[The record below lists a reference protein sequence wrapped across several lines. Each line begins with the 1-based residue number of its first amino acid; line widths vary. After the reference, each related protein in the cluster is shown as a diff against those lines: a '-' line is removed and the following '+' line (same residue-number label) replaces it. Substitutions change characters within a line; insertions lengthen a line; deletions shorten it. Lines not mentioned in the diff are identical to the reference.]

1 MRLVFP
7 FLIQNKR
14 FINIIKINL
23 PKILIRILNDLQELG
38 SKPILV
44 GGCVRDSFLN
54 KKIKDYDVEIFNFDS
69 LEILEKSLK
78 EFGNVNL
85 VGKSFGVLTLKIDEY
100 DFDFSL
106 PRIEKKVGNSHTDF
120 EVSTNAN
127 LSFKEAAIRRD
138 FTINAIG
145 YDYFKNEILDPFGG
159 MNDLKNKIIKH
170 IDDKTFVE
178 DSLRVYRS
186 VQFASRF
193 EFKIDENTKILCK
206 KIVSSGELKFL
217 PKERIFEELKK
228 LFLKSKKPSF
238 GLNLLKE
245 FNIMNIEQNLEEID
259 NLAFILKDKNYDDFR
274 KLYLFYSCL
283 CKGMNEDETF
293 SFIKNLTDDKKFI
306 KNILILN
313 ETNLTNDIKIL
324 KRLSLKLKLEDLIVL
339 NQAFKN
345 QISLKILEILKNLD
359 ILNTPIK
366 PLILGKDLIKLGF
379 VPSEKF
385 KKILD
390 FAFDLQI
397 EDNLSKSN
405 IIEEISKQFSI

>member
-1 MRLVFP
+1 M
-7 FLIQNKR
+7 
-14 FINIIKINL
+14 
-23 PKILIRILNDLQELG
+23 
-38 SKPILV
+38 
-44 GGCVRDSFLN
+44 
-54 KKIKDYDVEIFNFDS
+54 
-69 LEILEKSLK
+69 
-78 EFGNVNL
+78 
-85 VGKSFGVLTLKIDEY
+85 TLKIDEY

-170 IDDKTFVE
+170 IDDKTFIE

-217 PKERIFEELKK
+217 PKERVFEELKK
-228 LFLKSKKPSF
+228 LFLKSKKPSL
-238 GLNLLKE
+238 GLSLLKE
-245 FNIMNIEQNLEEID
+245 FNIIMNIEQNLEEID

-283 CKGMNEDETF
+283 CKSMNKDETF

-345 QISLKILEILKNLD
+345 QISLEVLEILKSLD
-359 ILNTPIK
+359 ILNTSIK
-366 PLILGKDLIKLGF
+366 PLVLGKDLIKLGF

-385 KKILD
+385 KEILD

-397 EDNLSKSN
+397 EDDLSKSN
-405 IIEEISKQFSI
+405 IIEKIRQQYKF

>member
-1 MRLVFP
+1 M
-7 FLIQNKR
+7 QNKR

-78 EFGNVNL
+78 KFGNVNL

-217 PKERIFEELKK
+217 PKERVFEELKK
-228 LFLKSKKPSF
+228 LFLKSKKPSL

-283 CKGMNEDETF
+283 CKGMNEDKTF

-345 QISLKILEILKNLD
+345 QILLEVFEILKSLD

-366 PLILGKDLIKLGF
+366 PLVLGKDLIKLGF

-385 KKILD
+385 KEILD

-397 EDNLSKSN
+397 EDDLSKSN
-405 IIEEISKQFSI
+405 IIEKIRQQYKF

>member
-1 MRLVFP
+1 M
-7 FLIQNKR
+7 
-14 FINIIKINL
+14 
-23 PKILIRILNDLQELG
+23 
-38 SKPILV
+38 LV

-100 DFDFSL
+100 DFDFSF

-127 LSFKEAAIRRD
+127 LSFKEAAKRRD

-217 PKERIFEELKK
+217 PKERVFEELKK
-228 LFLKSKKPSF
+228 LFLKSKKPSL

-274 KLYLFYSCL
+274 KLYLFFSCL
-283 CKGMNEDETF
+283 CKGMNENETF

-345 QISLKILEILKNLD
+345 QISLEVFEILKSLD

-366 PLILGKDLIKLGF
+366 PLVLGKDLIKLGF

-385 KKILD
+385 KEILD

-405 IIEEISKQFSI
+405 IIEKIRQQYKF

>member
-1 MRLVFP
+1 M
-7 FLIQNKR
+7 QNKR

-23 PKILIRILNDLQELG
+23 PKILIRILNTLQELG

-78 EFGNVNL
+78 KFGNVNL

-206 KIVSSGELKFL
+206 KIVSSGELRFL

-228 LFLKSKKPSF
+228 LFLKSKKPSL

-283 CKGMNEDETF
+283 CKSMNEDETF

-345 QISLKILEILKNLD
+345 QISLEFFEILKSLD

-366 PLILGKDLIKLGF
+366 PLVFGKDLIKLGF

-385 KKILD
+385 KEILD
-390 FAFDLQI
+390 FAFNLQI

-405 IIEEISKQFSI
+405 IIKKIRQQYKI

>member
-1 MRLVFP
+1 M
-7 FLIQNKR
+7 
-14 FINIIKINL
+14 
-23 PKILIRILNDLQELG
+23 
-38 SKPILV
+38 LV

-78 EFGNVNL
+78 KFGNVNL

-106 PRIEKKVGNSHTDF
+106 PRIEKKVGNSHQDF

-217 PKERIFEELKK
+217 PKERVFEELKK
-228 LFLKSKKPSF
+228 LFLKSKKPSL

-313 ETNLTNDIKIL
+313 ETNLTNDIKML

-345 QISLKILEILKNLD
+345 QISLEVFEILKNLD

-366 PLILGKDLIKLGF
+366 PLVLGKDLIKLGF

-385 KKILD
+385 KEILD

-397 EDNLSKSN
+397 EDDLSKSN
-405 IIEEISKQFSI
+405 IIEKIRQQYKI

>member
-1 MRLVFP
+1 M
-7 FLIQNKR
+7 
-14 FINIIKINL
+14 
-23 PKILIRILNDLQELG
+23 IRILNDLQELG

-54 KKIKDYDVEIFNFDS
+54 KKIKDYDVEIFNFYS

-78 EFGNVNL
+78 KFGNVNL

-228 LFLKSKKPSF
+228 LFLKSKKPSL

-283 CKGMNEDETF
+283 CKSMNEDETF

-345 QISLKILEILKNLD
+345 QISLEFFEILKSLD

-366 PLILGKDLIKLGF
+366 PLVFGKDLIKLGF

-385 KKILD
+385 KEILD
-390 FAFDLQI
+390 FAFNLQI

-405 IIEEISKQFSI
+405 IIKKIRQQYKI

>member
-1 MRLVFP
+1 M
-7 FLIQNKR
+7 QNKR

-38 SKPILV
+38 SRPILV

-54 KKIKDYDVEIFNFDS
+54 KKVKDYDVEIFNFDS

-78 EFGNVNL
+78 KFGNVNL
-85 VGKSFGVLTLKIDEY
+85 VGKIFGVLTLKIDEY

-106 PRIEKKVGNSHTDF
+106 PRIEKKTGNSHTDF

-217 PKERIFEELKK
+217 PKERVFEELKK
-228 LFLKSKKPSF
+228 LFLKSKKPSL
-238 GLNLLKE
+238 GLSLLKE

-283 CKGMNEDETF
+283 CKSMNEDETF
-293 SFIKNLTDDKKFI
+293 SYIKNLTDDKKFI

-345 QISLKILEILKNLD
+345 QILLEVFEILKNLD
-359 ILNTPIK
+359 ILNSPIK
-366 PLILGKDLIKLGF
+366 PLVLGKDLIKLGF

-385 KKILD
+385 KEILD
-390 FAFDLQI
+390 FAFNLQI

-405 IIEEISKQFSI
+405 IIEKIKQQYKF

>member
-1 MRLVFP
+1 M
-7 FLIQNKR
+7 
-14 FINIIKINL
+14 
-23 PKILIRILNDLQELG
+23 
-38 SKPILV
+38 LV

-78 EFGNVNL
+78 KFGNVNL
-85 VGKSFGVLTLKIDEY
+85 VGKIFGVLTLKIDEY

-106 PRIEKKVGNSHTDF
+106 PRIEKKTGNSHTDF

-217 PKERIFEELKK
+217 PKERVFEELKK
-228 LFLKSKKPSF
+228 LFLKSKKPSL
-238 GLNLLKE
+238 GLSLLKE

-283 CKGMNEDETF
+283 CKSMNEDETF
-293 SFIKNLTDDKKFI
+293 SYIKNLTDDKKFI

-345 QISLKILEILKNLD
+345 QILLEVFEILKNLD
-359 ILNTPIK
+359 ILNRPIK
-366 PLILGKDLIKLGF
+366 PLVLGKDLIKLGF

-385 KKILD
+385 KEILD
-390 FAFDLQI
+390 FAFNLQI

-405 IIEEISKQFSI
+405 IIEKIKQQYKF

>member
-1 MRLVFP
+1 M
-7 FLIQNKR
+7 
-14 FINIIKINL
+14 
-23 PKILIRILNDLQELG
+23 
-38 SKPILV
+38 LV

-78 EFGNVNL
+78 KFGNVNL
-85 VGKSFGVLTLKIDEY
+85 VGKSFGVLTLKINEY

-106 PRIEKKVGNSHTDF
+106 PRIEKKVGNSHQDF

-193 EFKIDENTKILCK
+193 EFKIDQNTKILCK

-217 PKERIFEELKK
+217 PKERVFEELKK
-228 LFLKSKKPSF
+228 LFLKSKKPSL

-339 NQAFKN
+339 NQAFGN
-345 QISLKILEILKNLD
+345 TISLEVFEILKNLD

-366 PLILGKDLIKLGF
+366 PLVFGKDLIKLGF

-385 KKILD
+385 KEILD
-390 FAFDLQI
+390 FAFNLQI

-405 IIEEISKQFSI
+405 IIKKIRQQYKF

>member
-1 MRLVFP
+1 M
-7 FLIQNKR
+7 
-14 FINIIKINL
+14 
-23 PKILIRILNDLQELG
+23 
-38 SKPILV
+38 LV

-78 EFGNVNL
+78 KFGNVNL

-217 PKERIFEELKK
+217 PKERVFEELKK
-228 LFLKSKKPSF
+228 LFLKSKKPSL

-283 CKGMNEDETF
+283 CKSMNKDETF
-293 SFIKNLTDDKKFI
+293 SYIKNLTDDKKFI

-339 NQAFKN
+339 NQAFGN
-345 QISLKILEILKNLD
+345 TISLEVFEILKSLD

-366 PLILGKDLIKLGF
+366 PLVLGKDLIKLGF

-385 KKILD
+385 KEILD

-405 IIEEISKQFSI
+405 IIEKIKQQYKF

>member
-1 MRLVFP
+1 M
-7 FLIQNKR
+7 QNKR

-78 EFGNVNL
+78 KFGNVNL

-217 PKERIFEELKK
+217 PKERVFEELKK
-228 LFLKSKKPSF
+228 LFLKSKKPSL
-238 GLNLLKE
+238 GLSLLKE
-245 FNIMNIEQNLEEID
+245 FNIMSIEQNLEEID

-313 ETNLTNDIKIL
+313 ETNLTNDVKIL

-345 QISLKILEILKNLD
+345 QISLEVFEILKSLD

-366 PLILGKDLIKLGF
+366 PLVLGKDLIKLGF
-379 VPSEKF
+379 APSEKF
-385 KKILD
+385 KEILD

-397 EDNLSKSN
+397 EDDLSKSN
-405 IIEEISKQFSI
+405 IIEKITQQYKF

>member
-1 MRLVFP
+1 M
-7 FLIQNKR
+7 QNKR

-38 SKPILV
+38 SRPILV

-78 EFGNVNL
+78 KFGNVNL
-85 VGKSFGVLTLKIDEY
+85 VGKIFGVLTLKIDEY

-106 PRIEKKVGNSHTDF
+106 PRIEKKTGNSHTDF

-217 PKERIFEELKK
+217 PKERVFEELKK
-228 LFLKSKKPSF
+228 LFLKSKKPSL
-238 GLNLLKE
+238 GLSLLKE

-283 CKGMNEDETF
+283 CKSMNEDETF
-293 SFIKNLTDDKKFI
+293 SYIKNLTDDKKFI

-345 QISLKILEILKNLD
+345 QILLEVFEILKNLD
-359 ILNTPIK
+359 ILNSPIK
-366 PLILGKDLIKLGF
+366 PLVLGKDLIKLGF

-385 KKILD
+385 KEILD
-390 FAFDLQI
+390 FAFNLQI

-405 IIEEISKQFSI
+405 IIEKIKQQYKF

>member
-1 MRLVFP
+1 M
-7 FLIQNKR
+7 
-14 FINIIKINL
+14 
-23 PKILIRILNDLQELG
+23 IRILNDLQELG

-54 KKIKDYDVEIFNFDS
+54 KKIKDYDVEIFNFYS

-78 EFGNVNL
+78 KFGNVNL

-217 PKERIFEELKK
+217 PKERVFEELKK
-228 LFLKSKKPSF
+228 LFLKSKKPSL

-245 FNIMNIEQNLEEID
+245 FNIMNIEQYIEEID

-313 ETNLTNDIKIL
+313 ETNLTNDIKML

-345 QISLKILEILKNLD
+345 QISLEVFEILKNLD

-366 PLILGKDLIKLGF
+366 PLVLGKDLIKLGF

-385 KKILD
+385 KEILD

-397 EDNLSKSN
+397 EDDLSKSN
-405 IIEEISKQFSI
+405 IIEKIRQQYKI

>member
-1 MRLVFP
+1 M
-7 FLIQNKR
+7 
-14 FINIIKINL
+14 NIIKINL

-78 EFGNVNL
+78 KFGNVNL

-170 IDDKTFVE
+170 IDDKTFIE

-186 VQFASRF
+186 LQFASRF

-217 PKERIFEELKK
+217 PKERVFEELKK
-228 LFLKSKKPSF
+228 LFLKSKKPSL

-293 SFIKNLTDDKKFI
+293 SFIKNLTNDKKFI

-339 NQAFKN
+339 NQVFKN
-345 QISLKILEILKNLD
+345 QISLEVLEILKSLD
-359 ILNTPIK
+359 ILNSPIK
-366 PLILGKDLIKLGF
+366 ALVFGKDLINLGF

-385 KKILD
+385 KEILD
-390 FAFDLQI
+390 FAFNLQI

-405 IIEEISKQFSI
+405 IIEKIRQQYKI

>member
-1 MRLVFP
+1 M
-7 FLIQNKR
+7 QNKR

-78 EFGNVNL
+78 KFGNVNL

-217 PKERIFEELKK
+217 PKERVFEELKK
-228 LFLKSKKPSF
+228 LFLKSKKPSL
-238 GLNLLKE
+238 GLSLLKE
-245 FNIMNIEQNLEEID
+245 FNIIMNIEQNLEEID

-283 CKGMNEDETF
+283 CKSMNEDETF

-306 KNILILN
+306 KNILTLN

-345 QISLKILEILKNLD
+345 TISLEVFEILKSLD

-366 PLILGKDLIKLGF
+366 PLVLGKDLIKLGF
-379 VPSEKF
+379 APSEKF
-385 KKILD
+385 KEILD

-405 IIEEISKQFSI
+405 IIEKIRQQYKF

>member
-1 MRLVFP
+1 M
-7 FLIQNKR
+7 
-14 FINIIKINL
+14 
-23 PKILIRILNDLQELG
+23 
-38 SKPILV
+38 LV

-69 LEILEKSLK
+69 LKILEKSLK
-78 EFGNVNL
+78 KFGNVNL
-85 VGKSFGVLTLKIDEY
+85 VGKNFGVLTLKIDEY

-193 EFKIDENTKILCK
+193 EFKIDEDTKILCK

-217 PKERIFEELKK
+217 PKERVFEELKK
-228 LFLKSKKPSF
+228 LFLKSKKPSL

-274 KLYLFYSCL
+274 KLYLFFSCL
-283 CKGMNEDETF
+283 CKGMNENETF

-313 ETNLTNDIKIL
+313 ETNLINDIKIL

-345 QISLKILEILKNLD
+345 QISLEVFEILKNLD
-359 ILNTPIK
+359 ILNSPIK
-366 PLILGKDLIKLGF
+366 PLVLGKDLIKLGF

-385 KKILD
+385 KEILD

-405 IIEEISKQFSI
+405 IIKKIRQQYKI

>member
-1 MRLVFP
+1 M
-7 FLIQNKR
+7 
-14 FINIIKINL
+14 
-23 PKILIRILNDLQELG
+23 
-38 SKPILV
+38 LV

-69 LEILEKSLK
+69 LKILEKSLK
-78 EFGNVNL
+78 KFGNVNL

-193 EFKIDENTKILCK
+193 EFKIDEDTKILCK

-217 PKERIFEELKK
+217 PKERVFEELKK
-228 LFLKSKKPSF
+228 LFLKSKKPSL

-274 KLYLFYSCL
+274 KLYLFFSCL
-283 CKGMNEDETF
+283 CKGMNENETF

-313 ETNLTNDIKIL
+313 ETNLINDIKIL

-345 QISLKILEILKNLD
+345 QISLEVFEILKNLD
-359 ILNTPIK
+359 ILNSPIK
-366 PLILGKDLIKLGF
+366 PLVLGKDLIKLGF

-385 KKILD
+385 KEILD

-405 IIEEISKQFSI
+405 IIKKIRQQYKI

>member
-1 MRLVFP
+1 M
-7 FLIQNKR
+7 
-14 FINIIKINL
+14 
-23 PKILIRILNDLQELG
+23 
-38 SKPILV
+38 LV
-44 GGCVRDSFLN
+44 GGCVRDCFLN

-78 EFGNVNL
+78 KFGNVNL

-228 LFLKSKKPSF
+228 LFLKSKKPSL

-283 CKGMNEDETF
+283 CKSMNEDETF

-345 QISLKILEILKNLD
+345 QISLEFFEILKSLD

-366 PLILGKDLIKLGF
+366 PLVFGKDLIKLGF

-385 KKILD
+385 KEILD
-390 FAFDLQI
+390 FAFNLQI

-405 IIEEISKQFSI
+405 IIKKIRQQYKI

>member
-1 MRLVFP
+1 M
-7 FLIQNKR
+7 
-14 FINIIKINL
+14 
-23 PKILIRILNDLQELG
+23 
-38 SKPILV
+38 LV

-78 EFGNVNL
+78 KFGNVNL

-100 DFDFSL
+100 DFDFSF
-106 PRIEKKVGNSHTDF
+106 PRIEKKVGNSHQDF

-159 MNDLKNKIIKH
+159 INDLKNKIIKH

-217 PKERIFEELKK
+217 PKARVFEELKK
-228 LFLKSKKPSF
+228 LFLKSKKPSL

-283 CKGMNEDETF
+283 CKSMNKDETF
-293 SFIKNLTDDKKFI
+293 SYIKNLTDDKKFI

-313 ETNLTNDIKIL
+313 ETNLTNDIKML

-345 QISLKILEILKNLD
+345 QILLEVFEILKNLD
-359 ILNTPIK
+359 ILNSPIK
-366 PLILGKDLIKLGF
+366 PLVLGKDLIKLGF

-385 KKILD
+385 KEILD
-390 FAFDLQI
+390 FAFNLQI

-405 IIEEISKQFSI
+405 IIEKIKQQYKF

>member
-1 MRLVFP
+1 M
-7 FLIQNKR
+7 
-14 FINIIKINL
+14 
-23 PKILIRILNDLQELG
+23 
-38 SKPILV
+38 LV

-78 EFGNVNL
+78 KFGNVNL

-170 IDDKTFVE
+170 IDDKTFIE

-186 VQFASRF
+186 LQFASRF

-217 PKERIFEELKK
+217 PKERVFEELKK
-228 LFLKSKKPSF
+228 LFLKSKKPSL

-293 SFIKNLTDDKKFI
+293 SFIKNLTNDKKFI

-339 NQAFKN
+339 NQVFKN
-345 QISLKILEILKNLD
+345 QISLEVLEILKSLD
-359 ILNTPIK
+359 ILNSPIK
-366 PLILGKDLIKLGF
+366 ALVFGKDLINLGF

-385 KKILD
+385 KEILD
-390 FAFDLQI
+390 FAFNLQI

-405 IIEEISKQFSI
+405 IIEKIRQQYKI

>member
-1 MRLVFP
+1 M
-7 FLIQNKR
+7 
-14 FINIIKINL
+14 
-23 PKILIRILNDLQELG
+23 
-38 SKPILV
+38 LV

-78 EFGNVNL
+78 KFGNVNL

-217 PKERIFEELKK
+217 PKERVFEELKK
-228 LFLKSKKPSF
+228 LFLKSKKPSL

-366 PLILGKDLIKLGF
+366 PLVLGKDLIKLGF
-379 VPSEKF
+379 APSEKF
-385 KKILD
+385 KEILD

-397 EDNLSKSN
+397 EDDLSKSN
-405 IIEEISKQFSI
+405 IIEKIRQQYKF

>member
-1 MRLVFP
+1 M
-7 FLIQNKR
+7 QNKR

-78 EFGNVNL
+78 KFGNVNL

-217 PKERIFEELKK
+217 PKERVFEELKK
-228 LFLKSKKPSF
+228 LFLKSKKPSL

-245 FNIMNIEQNLEEID
+245 FNIIMNIEQNLEEID

-283 CKGMNEDETF
+283 CKSMNEDETF

-306 KNILILN
+306 KNILTLN

-345 QISLKILEILKNLD
+345 TISLEVFEILKSLD

-366 PLILGKDLIKLGF
+366 PLVLGKDLIKLGF
-379 VPSEKF
+379 APSEKF
-385 KKILD
+385 KEILD

-405 IIEEISKQFSI
+405 IIEKIRQQYKF

>member
-1 MRLVFP
+1 M
-7 FLIQNKR
+7 
-14 FINIIKINL
+14 
-23 PKILIRILNDLQELG
+23 
-38 SKPILV
+38 LV

-54 KKIKDYDVEIFNFDS
+54 KKIKDYDIEIFNFDS

-78 EFGNVNL
+78 KFGNVNL

-106 PRIEKKVGNSHTDF
+106 PRIEKKVGNSHQDF

-217 PKERIFEELKK
+217 PKERVFEELKK
-228 LFLKSKKPSF
+228 LFLKSKKPSL
-238 GLNLLKE
+238 GLSLLKE

-274 KLYLFYSCL
+274 KLYLFYSYL
-283 CKGMNEDETF
+283 CKGMNEDETY

-345 QISLKILEILKNLD
+345 QISLEIFEILKDLD

-366 PLILGKDLIKLGF
+366 PLVLGKDLIKIGF
-379 VPSEKF
+379 FPSERF
-385 KKILD
+385 KEILD

-405 IIEEISKQFSI
+405 IIKKITQQYKI

>member
-1 MRLVFP
+1 M
-7 FLIQNKR
+7 
-14 FINIIKINL
+14 
-23 PKILIRILNDLQELG
+23 
-38 SKPILV
+38 LV

-54 KKIKDYDVEIFNFDS
+54 KKIKDYDIEIFNFDS

-78 EFGNVNL
+78 KFGNVNL

-106 PRIEKKVGNSHTDF
+106 PRIEKKVGNSHQDF

-127 LSFKEAAIRRD
+127 LSFKEAAKRRD

-217 PKERIFEELKK
+217 PKERVFEELKK
-228 LFLKSKKPSF
+228 LFLKSKKPSL

-379 VPSEKF
+379 VPSKKF

-405 IIEEISKQFSI
+405 IIEKITQQYKF

>member
-1 MRLVFP
+1 M
-7 FLIQNKR
+7 QNKR

-23 PKILIRILNDLQELG
+23 PKILIKILNDLQELG

-54 KKIKDYDVEIFNFDS
+54 KKIKDYDIEIFNFDS

-78 EFGNVNL
+78 KFGNVNL

-106 PRIEKKVGNSHTDF
+106 PRIEKKVGNSHQDF

-127 LSFKEAAIRRD
+127 LSFKEAAKRRD

-170 IDDKTFVE
+170 IDDKTFIE

-217 PKERIFEELKK
+217 PKERVFEELKK
-228 LFLKSKKPSF
+228 LFLKSKKPSL

-313 ETNLTNDIKIL
+313 ETNLTNDIKML

-345 QISLKILEILKNLD
+345 QISLEVFEILKSLD

-366 PLILGKDLIKLGF
+366 PLVLGKDLIKLGF

-385 KKILD
+385 KEILD
-390 FAFDLQI
+390 FAFNLQI

-405 IIEEISKQFSI
+405 IIEKIKQQYKF

>member
-1 MRLVFP
+1 M
-7 FLIQNKR
+7 
-14 FINIIKINL
+14 
-23 PKILIRILNDLQELG
+23 
-38 SKPILV
+38 LV

-69 LEILEKSLK
+69 LKILEKSLK
-78 EFGNVNL
+78 KFGNVNL

-217 PKERIFEELKK
+217 PKERVFEELKK
-228 LFLKSKKPSF
+228 LFLKSKKPSL

-245 FNIMNIEQNLEEID
+245 FNIMNIEQNFEEID

-274 KLYLFYSCL
+274 KLYLFLSCL
-283 CKGMNEDETF
+283 CKGMNENETF

-345 QISLKILEILKNLD
+345 QISLEVLEILKSLD
-359 ILNTPIK
+359 ILNTSIK
-366 PLILGKDLIKLGF
+366 PLVLGKDLIKLGF

-385 KKILD
+385 KEILD

-397 EDNLSKSN
+397 EDDLSKSN
-405 IIEEISKQFSI
+405 IIEKIRQQYKF

>member
-1 MRLVFP
+1 M
-7 FLIQNKR
+7 
-14 FINIIKINL
+14 
-23 PKILIRILNDLQELG
+23 
-38 SKPILV
+38 LV

-54 KKIKDYDVEIFNFDS
+54 KKIKDYDIEIFNFDS

-78 EFGNVNL
+78 KFGNVNL

-106 PRIEKKVGNSHTDF
+106 PRIEKKVGNSHQDF

-127 LSFKEAAIRRD
+127 LSFKEAAKRRD

-217 PKERIFEELKK
+217 PKERVFEELKK
-228 LFLKSKKPSF
+228 LFLKSKKPSL

-345 QISLKILEILKNLD
+345 QISLEIFEILKDLD

-366 PLILGKDLIKLGF
+366 PLVLGKDLIKLGF
-379 VPSEKF
+379 VPSERF
-385 KKILD
+385 KEILD

-405 IIEEISKQFSI
+405 IIKKITQKYKI

>member
-1 MRLVFP
+1 M
-7 FLIQNKR
+7 QNKR

-106 PRIEKKVGNSHTDF
+106 PRIEKKVGNSHQDF

-127 LSFKEAAIRRD
+127 LSFKEAAKRRD

-217 PKERIFEELKK
+217 PKERVFEELKK

-245 FNIMNIEQNLEEID
+245 FNIMNIEQNFEEID

-274 KLYLFYSCL
+274 KLYLFLSCL
-283 CKGMNEDETF
+283 CKGMNENETF

-306 KNILILN
+306 RNILILN

-339 NQAFKN
+339 NQAFGN
-345 QISLKILEILKNLD
+345 TISLEVFEILKSLD
-359 ILNTPIK
+359 ILNSPIK
-366 PLILGKDLIKLGF
+366 PLVFGKDLIKLGF

-385 KKILD
+385 KEILD
-390 FAFDLQI
+390 FAFNLQI

-405 IIEEISKQFSI
+405 IIEKIRQQYKF

>member
-1 MRLVFP
+1 M
-7 FLIQNKR
+7 
-14 FINIIKINL
+14 
-23 PKILIRILNDLQELG
+23 QELG

-78 EFGNVNL
+78 KFGNVNL

-217 PKERIFEELKK
+217 PKERVFEELKK
-228 LFLKSKKPSF
+228 LFLKSKKPSL

-339 NQAFKN
+339 NQAFGN
-345 QISLKILEILKNLD
+345 TISLEVFEILKNLD
-359 ILNTPIK
+359 ILNTSIK
-366 PLILGKDLIKLGF
+366 PLIQGKDLIKLGF
-379 VPSEKF
+379 APSKKF
-385 KKILD
+385 KEILD

-397 EDNLSKSN
+397 EDDLSKSN
-405 IIEEISKQFSI
+405 IIKKIRQQYKF

>member
-1 MRLVFP
+1 M
-7 FLIQNKR
+7 
-14 FINIIKINL
+14 
-23 PKILIRILNDLQELG
+23 
-38 SKPILV
+38 LV

-54 KKIKDYDVEIFNFDS
+54 KKIKDYDIEIFNFDS

-78 EFGNVNL
+78 KFGNVNL

-106 PRIEKKVGNSHTDF
+106 PRIEKKVGNSHQDF

-138 FTINAIG
+138 FTINSIG

-186 VQFASRF
+186 VQFVSRF
-193 EFKIDENTKILCK
+193 EFKIDQNTKILCK

-217 PKERIFEELKK
+217 PKERVFEELKK
-228 LFLKSKKPSF
+228 LFLKSKKPSL

-306 KNILILN
+306 KGILILN

-345 QISLKILEILKNLD
+345 QISLEIFEILKDLD

-366 PLILGKDLIKLGF
+366 PLVLGKDLIKLGF
-379 VPSEKF
+379 VPSERF
-385 KKILD
+385 KEILD

-405 IIEEISKQFSI
+405 IIKKITQQYKI

>member
-1 MRLVFP
+1 M
-7 FLIQNKR
+7 
-14 FINIIKINL
+14 
-23 PKILIRILNDLQELG
+23 
-38 SKPILV
+38 LV

-69 LEILEKSLK
+69 LKILEKSLK
-78 EFGNVNL
+78 KFGNVNL

-193 EFKIDENTKILCK
+193 EFKIDEDTKILCK

-217 PKERIFEELKK
+217 TKERVFEELKK
-228 LFLKSKKPSF
+228 LFLKSKKPSL

-274 KLYLFYSCL
+274 KLYLFFSCL
-283 CKGMNEDETF
+283 CKGMNENETF

-345 QISLKILEILKNLD
+345 QILLEVFEILKSLD

-366 PLILGKDLIKLGF
+366 PLVLGKDLIKLGF

-385 KKILD
+385 KEILD

-397 EDNLSKSN
+397 EDDLSKSN
-405 IIEEISKQFSI
+405 IIEKIRQQYKF

>member
-1 MRLVFP
+1 M
-7 FLIQNKR
+7 
-14 FINIIKINL
+14 
-23 PKILIRILNDLQELG
+23 
-38 SKPILV
+38 LV

-78 EFGNVNL
+78 KFGNVNL
-85 VGKSFGVLTLKIDEY
+85 VGKIFGVLTLKIDEY

-106 PRIEKKVGNSHTDF
+106 PRIEKKTGNSHTDF

-217 PKERIFEELKK
+217 PKERVFEELKK
-228 LFLKSKKPSF
+228 LFLKSKKPSL
-238 GLNLLKE
+238 GLSLLKE

-283 CKGMNEDETF
+283 CKSMNEDETF
-293 SFIKNLTDDKKFI
+293 SYIKNLTDDKKFI

-345 QISLKILEILKNLD
+345 QILLEVFEILKNLD
-359 ILNTPIK
+359 ILNSPIK
-366 PLILGKDLIKLGF
+366 PLVLGKDLIKLGF

-385 KKILD
+385 KEILD
-390 FAFDLQI
+390 FAFNLQI

-405 IIEEISKQFSI
+405 IIEKIKQQYKF

>member
-1 MRLVFP
+1 M
-7 FLIQNKR
+7 QNKR

-23 PKILIRILNDLQELG
+23 PKILIKILNDLQELG

-54 KKIKDYDVEIFNFDS
+54 KKIKDYDIEIFNFDS

-78 EFGNVNL
+78 KFGNVNL

-106 PRIEKKVGNSHTDF
+106 PRIEKKVGNSHQDF

-159 MNDLKNKIIKH
+159 INDLKNKIIKH
-170 IDDKTFVE
+170 IDDKTFIE
-178 DSLRVYRS
+178 DSLRIYRS

-217 PKERIFEELKK
+217 PKERVFEELKK
-228 LFLKSKKPSF
+228 LFLKSKKPSL

-313 ETNLTNDIKIL
+313 ETNLTNDIKML

-345 QISLKILEILKNLD
+345 QISLEVFEILKNLD

-366 PLILGKDLIKLGF
+366 PLVLGKDLIKLGF
-379 VPSEKF
+379 VPSERF
-385 KKILD
+385 KEILD

-397 EDNLSKSN
+397 EDDLSKSN
-405 IIEEISKQFSI
+405 IIEKIRQQYKI

>member
-1 MRLVFP
+1 M
-7 FLIQNKR
+7 
-14 FINIIKINL
+14 
-23 PKILIRILNDLQELG
+23 
-38 SKPILV
+38 LV

-78 EFGNVNL
+78 KFGNVNL

-217 PKERIFEELKK
+217 PKERVFEELKK
-228 LFLKSKKPSF
+228 LFLKSKKPSL

-313 ETNLTNDIKIL
+313 ETNLTNDIKML

-345 QISLKILEILKNLD
+345 QISLEVFEILKNLD

-366 PLILGKDLIKLGF
+366 PLVLGKDLIKLGF

-385 KKILD
+385 KEILD

-397 EDNLSKSN
+397 EDDLSKSN
-405 IIEEISKQFSI
+405 IIEKIRQQYKI

>member
-1 MRLVFP
+1 M
-7 FLIQNKR
+7 
-14 FINIIKINL
+14 
-23 PKILIRILNDLQELG
+23 
-38 SKPILV
+38 LV

-54 KKIKDYDVEIFNFDS
+54 KKIKDYDIEIFNFNS

-78 EFGNVNL
+78 KFGNVNL

-106 PRIEKKVGNSHTDF
+106 PRIEKKVGNSHQDF

-159 MNDLKNKIIKH
+159 TNDLKNKIIKH

-193 EFKIDENTKILCK
+193 EFKIDQNTKILCK

-217 PKERIFEELKK
+217 PKERVFEELKK
-228 LFLKSKKPSF
+228 LFLKSKKPSL

-274 KLYLFYSCL
+274 KLYLFYTCL
-283 CKGMNEDETF
+283 CKGMNEDKTF

-306 KNILILN
+306 KNILTLN

-345 QISLKILEILKNLD
+345 QISLEVFEILKSLD

-366 PLILGKDLIKLGF
+366 PLVLGKDLIKLGF
-379 VPSEKF
+379 APSEKF
-385 KKILD
+385 KEILD
-390 FAFDLQI
+390 FAFNLQI
-397 EDNLSKSN
+397 EDDLSKSN
-405 IIEEISKQFSI
+405 IIEKITQQYKF

>member
-1 MRLVFP
+1 M
-7 FLIQNKR
+7 QNKR

-78 EFGNVNL
+78 KFGNVNL

-186 VQFASRF
+186 AQFASRF

-217 PKERIFEELKK
+217 PKERVFEELKK
-228 LFLKSKKPSF
+228 LFLKSKKPSL

-283 CKGMNEDETF
+283 CKSMNKDETF
-293 SFIKNLTDDKKFI
+293 SYIKNLTDDKKFI

-345 QISLKILEILKNLD
+345 QISLEVLEILKNLN

-366 PLILGKDLIKLGF
+366 PLVLGKDLIKLGF

-385 KKILD
+385 KEILD

-397 EDNLSKSN
+397 EDDLSKSN
-405 IIEEISKQFSI
+405 IIEKIRQQYKF

>member
-1 MRLVFP
+1 M
-7 FLIQNKR
+7 
-14 FINIIKINL
+14 
-23 PKILIRILNDLQELG
+23 
-38 SKPILV
+38 
-44 GGCVRDSFLN
+44 
-54 KKIKDYDVEIFNFDS
+54 
-69 LEILEKSLK
+69 
-78 EFGNVNL
+78 
-85 VGKSFGVLTLKIDEY
+85 TLKIDEY

-106 PRIEKKVGNSHTDF
+106 PRIEKKVGNSHQDF

-138 FTINAIG
+138 FTINSIG

-186 VQFASRF
+186 VQFVSRF
-193 EFKIDENTKILCK
+193 EFKIDQNTKILCK

-217 PKERIFEELKK
+217 PKERVFEELKK
-228 LFLKSKKPSF
+228 LFLKSKKPSL

-306 KNILILN
+306 KGILILN

-345 QISLKILEILKNLD
+345 QISLEIFEILKDLD

-366 PLILGKDLIKLGF
+366 PLVLGKDLIKLGF
-379 VPSEKF
+379 VPSERF
-385 KKILD
+385 KEILD

-405 IIEEISKQFSI
+405 IIKKITQQYKI